1 MKTSPGKKKPAAILK
16 HQDFEMAYDLK
27 KERRKCRAKGGQS
40 KMGVAWIEH
49 GRLKA
54 VPCSHFQKQPGPP
67 SKSVEMCEHWLAEV
81 GLDCARE
88 TRSKK
93 PRRMPAN
100 SAKYRLCLIVSR
112 GSSWDIWNYQEVQK
126 SFAAKRKRK
135 ADRLADTLPTEFT
148 IYSPDLAP
156 DVWQASQEKPVT
168 ERCLE
173 CARALLG
180 EAADLYE
187 MGCVYLE
194 GFEEAYDLWKGEPPE
209 ELTTNQSLA
218 VTASHHLKNSVDS
231 IKRML
236 YAFTTLGMR
245 KKVPDAAVAMRQGW
259 IVGSWLAKA
268 RAILTNAESM
278 RMASNQGIFSKT
290 RSNFWDD
297 LVTASENQ
305 GKSAKELFEGLRN
318 KTDLDYPDKKL
329 SIDKKG
335 RLVRGNG
342 SRIQLPSFKTSLSR
356 ARRRRQ
362 KKISTYALG

>member
-1 MKTSPGKKKPAAILK
+1 MKTSPSKKKPAAILK

-54 VPCSHFQKQPGPP
+54 VPSSHFQKQPAPP
-67 SKSVEMCEHWLAEV
+67 SKSVEMYERWLDEI
-81 GLDCARE
+81 GLNSGRE
-88 TRSKK
+88 ARSKE
-93 PRRMPAN
+93 PRRMPAS

-135 ADRLADTLPTEFT
+135 ADRLAYTLPEEFT
-148 IYSPDLAP
+148 IYSTDLAP
-156 DVWQASQEKPVT
+156 DVWQASQDKTVT

-180 EAADLYE
+180 EAASLYE

-194 GFEEAYDLWKGEPPE
+194 GFEEAYDLWKGEPPH

-218 VTASHHLKNSVDS
+218 LAASDHLKNSLEE

-236 YAFTTLGMR
+236 YTFTTFEMR
-245 KKVPDAAVAMRQGW
+245 KKVPDAAVALRQGW

-268 RAILTNAESM
+268 RAILTNAESLK
-278 RMASNQGIFSKT
+278 MASNQGIFSKS

-297 LVTASENQ
+297 LVRATENR

-318 KTDLDYPDKKL
+318 KPDLDYPDTKL
-329 SIDKKG
+329 SIDEMG

-342 SRIQLPSFKTSLSR
+342 SRIQFTSFMASLSR
-356 ARRRRQ
+356 ARQRRL
-362 KKISTYALG
+362 KKN